1 VAHAR
6 VMNNTERKLVL
17 IGLRGSGKSTLG
29 HALAAAQGYGF
40 VDLDDVTPR
49 VMGFGSVAE
58 AWSARGEAAFRA
70 AEVKALDDVLR
81 GDAKVIALGGGTPT
95 APGCAERL
103 IEERRAGRV
112 VIAYL
117 RSMPEELRERLRGKM
132 DASRPSLTGKD
143 PLVEID
149 DVFAARDPLYQRL
162 ATRMI
167 ENVRSVEDGVKRMGD
182 WVGW

>member
-1 VAHAR
+1 MAHAAIGAP
-6 VMNNTERKLVL
+6 VERNLIL

-29 HALAAAQGYGF
+29 RAIALAHGRTF
-40 VDLDDVTPR
+40 IDLDDVTPR
-49 VMGFGSVAE
+49 LMGAASVGE

-70 AEVKALDDVLR
+70 AEALALDEVLR
-81 GDAKVIALGGGTPT
+81 QKGAVIALGGGTPT
-95 APGCAERL
+95 APGCAEML
-103 IEERRAGRV
+103 LAKRRAGDL

-117 RSMPEELRERLRGKM
+117 RASPDELRLRLGGKI

-143 PLVEID
+143 PLAEID
-149 DVFAARDPLYQRL
+149 DVFGARDPLYQQL

-167 ENVRSVEDGVKRMGD
+167 ENLRSVEDGVARIGD

>member
-1 VAHAR
+1 
-6 VMNNTERKLVL
+6 ML

-29 HALAAAQGYGF
+29 RALAAAQGCGF
-40 VDLDDVTPR
+40 VDLDDVTPC

-58 AWSARGEAAFRA
+58 AWSAKGEGAFRA
-70 AEVKALDDVLR
+70 AEVKAVEDVLR
-81 GDAKVIALGGGTPT
+81 GAARIIALGGGTPT

-117 RSMPEELRERLRGKM
+117 RAMPEELRERLRGKM
-132 DASRPSLTGKD
+132 DGSRPSLTGKD
-143 PLVEID
+143 PLVEIE

-167 ENVRSVEDGVKRMGD
+167 ENLRSVGDGVGRLGD
-182 WVGW
+182 WPGW